1 MSSVSS
7 KKFLRERAGLLKEMA
22 SLSMLLHGS
31 WLERFSQ
38 CSRPGCKCHTGK
50 RHGPRHY
57 VVINDRGHQRQRY
70 IPNSLVNKAQA
81 GLAQYKRL
89 QGIVERITRI
99 NLLLMKADSNES
111 L

>member
-1 MSSVSS
+1 MSSASS
-7 KKFLRERAGLLKEMA
+7 KNILRERAGLLKEMA

-31 WLERFSQ
+31 WLERYSQ

-57 VVINDRGHQRQRY
+57 VVINDGGLQRQRY
-70 IPNSLVNKAQA
+70 IPNSLVDKAQA

-89 QGIVERITRI
+89 REIVERITRI
-99 NLLLMKADSNES
+99 NLLLMKVDNYES